1 MDKDREDAD
10 EFKAGPDWAGKM
22 AFAPGVPVDAEA
34 IPKRYYQVLFGKVY
48 TLMTWSDGST
58 VRGEADLASLA
69 AVAGKAI
76 TKEGWYDAL
85 GRYIGSELP
94 GSL

>member
-1 MDKDREDAD
+1 MAD
-10 EFKAGPDWAGKM
+10 EEVFEAGPDWDDKT
-22 AFAPGVPVDAEA
+22 AFAPGVPADSRA

-85 GRYIGSELP
+85 GRYIGPELP

>member
-1 MDKDREDAD
+1 MAD
-10 EFKAGPDWAGKM
+10 EEVFEAGPDWGDKT
-22 AFAPGVPVDAEA
+22 AFAPGVPTDSRA